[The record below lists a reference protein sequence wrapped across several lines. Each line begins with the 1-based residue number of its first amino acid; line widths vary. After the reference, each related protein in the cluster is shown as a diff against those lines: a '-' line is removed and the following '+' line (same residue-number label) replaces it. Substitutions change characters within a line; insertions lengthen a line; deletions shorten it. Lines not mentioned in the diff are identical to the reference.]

1 MPPHEPPQHRAG
13 FVSLVGRPNVGKSSL
28 LNRLA
33 GEKLAIVSS
42 RPQTTRNRITGI
54 LTRPHAQIVFVDTPG
69 IHAPAGK
76 LGRLMLSTV
85 QRALENVDAVCLVA
99 EATEPVEQL
108 EENVLKMFASVR
120 QPVFCCLNK
129 ADLVKPKTRILP
141 LIAGY
146 ESRHPFAA
154 ILPVSAV
161 DGTNLDRLED
171 LITAVLPPSPP
182 FFPAGVKTDQPETF
196 FVAEAI
202 REKMF
207 RLTHA
212 EIPYACAVRTEELRE
227 RDKGDRLYIRATI
240 FVEQDSQKAIVI
252 GKGGRMLKAV
262 GSAARTELEAFFGI
276 KVFLELRV
284 EVRRHWRRDDRALRE
299 FGFMSMS

>member
-13 FVSLVGRPNVGKSSL
+13 FVSLVGRPNAGKSSL
-28 LNRLA
+28 LNRLV

-76 LGRLMLSTV
+76 LGRIMLSTV
-85 QRALENVDAVCLVA
+85 HRALENVDAVCLVT

-182 FFPAGVKTDQPETF
+182 FFPAGVTTDQPETF

-227 RDKGDRLYIRATI
+227 RAEGDRLYIRATI